1 MTMDKTEKLLQMMEH
16 PEEYSDEQLQELLA
30 DEECRE
36 LYEAM
41 RLSTSAFEAAD
52 AKQKTTEGLMEEEW
66 RKFEATHYA
75 PKRRSWSPMQI
86 AASIVGVMM
95 LTGITYA
102 AIHHFTASSTTPSTE
117 VSPTEEGALVT
128 DTVVDSIKTIVPDEI
143 QAAGTRIFENTP
155 LDEMVTEMASF
166 YGKEA
171 VVSNQQ
177 AHELR
182 IYYKWNRE
190 DTLESVVSDLNH
202 FDRVNLTLEGNKLIV
217 KP

>member
-1 MTMDKTEKLLQMMEH
+1 MDKTDKLLQMMEH
-16 PEEYSDEQLQELLA
+16 PEQYSDEQLQELLA

-52 AKQKTTEGLMEEEW
+52 AKEKTAEGLAEEEW
-66 RKFEATHYA
+66 KKFEAAHYA
-75 PKRRSWSPMQI
+75 RKRRPWSPMQI

-102 AIHHFTASSTTPSTE
+102 AIHHFTAGPTTSSTE
-117 VSPTEEGALVT
+117 VNTKEEGTEVT
-128 DTVVDSIKTIVPDEI
+128 DTVIDSMKTITPEEV
-143 QAAGTRIFENTP
+143 QAVGTRIFENTP

-166 YGKEA
+166 YGKEV
-171 VVSNQQ
+171 VVSSQQ
-177 AHELR
+177 AHDLR